1 MKITNI
7 EIAESAW
14 CTEGAVRQAIRNGR
28 LKRDSLDSILGYV
41 MIGRLKASGIGFI
54 ETLPAEASTAR
65 PMVVASDLP
74 FEEPTVDYSNSQE
87 SDESE
92 Y

>member
-1 MKITNI
+1 MKATNI
-7 EIAESAW
+7 EIAGCALCSE
-14 CTEGAVRQAIRNGR
+14 TAVRGAIERGR
-28 LKRDSLDSILGYV
+28 LDPSRLESVVGFVMGLRFKQLG
-41 MIGRLKASGIGFI
+41 ISGGDD
-54 ETLPAEASTAR
+54 LVAVDKPAR
-65 PMVVASDLP
+65 MVVASDLP